1 MKRFVTILMLF
12 VYSLSISGMAVQLH
26 FCDGNISS
34 LNLISKTDG
43 DNCCCST
50 KEKQKHDKSCCG
62 ETTATFKISIDQSHQ
77 QQMVQFKTISASSFD
92 IAFWNLNDKFS
103 FITNVDET
111 KKYIDI
117 FNDIGKQ
124 KVPLYKLFSSLVYYG

>member
-1 MKRFVTILMLF
+1 MKRFIAILMLF
-12 VYSLSISGMAVQLH
+12 VYSLSISGVAIQLH
-26 FCDGNISS
+26 YCDGNITSF
-34 LNLISKTDG
+34 NLISKTDG

-62 ETTATFKISIDQSHQ
+62 ETTTTFKINIDQSQQHQ
-77 QQMVQFKTISASSFD
+77 VVQFKTISASSFD